1 MTDLSGKTAL
11 ITGASRGIGAAAARH
26 LAASGATVFLTA
38 RTQEAVEPV
47 AEAITADGGIAHA
60 LACDVSRFA
69 DVEAAV
75 RAALA
80 ETGRLDILVNNAG
93 LIDPISRLETSDPD
107 AWGKVADVN
116 IKGVYHGLR
125 AAGPV
130 MLEQKSGT
138 IINLS
143 SGAAS
148 RPIEG
153 WSHYCAS
160 KAAVLSLTRSADL
173 EWRREGIRVLG
184 LSPGTVATGMQASIR
199 ASGINDYSRLAPTAH
214 LDPDW
219 VGQAI
224 AWLCGKAGDAY
235 LGEDCSLKDPVVRK
249 ALGIG

>member
-11 ITGASRGIGAAAARH
+11 ITGASRGIGEAAARR
-26 LAASGATVFLTA
+26 LAACGATVILTA
-38 RTQEAVEPV
+38 RTLEAVEPIAISLT
-47 AEAITADGGIAHA
+47 AEGGGAHA

-69 DVEAAV
+69 EVDAAV
-75 RAALA
+75 AHAQSL
-80 ETGRLDILVNNAG
+80 TGRLDILVNNAG

-107 AWGKVADVN
+107 DWDKVADVN

-130 MLEQKSGT
+130 MLEQKAGT

-148 RPIEG
+148 RPVEG

-160 KAAVLSLTRSADL
+160 KAAVLSLTRCADL
-173 EWRREGIRVLG
+173 EWREHGIRVMG
-184 LSPGTVATGMQASIR
+184 VSPGTVATGMQASIR
-199 ASGINDYSRLAPTAH
+199 ASGINDYSRLDPSAH
-214 LDPDW
+214 LSPDW
-219 VGQAI
+219 VGRAI

-235 LGEDCSLKDPVVRK
+235 LGEDCSLKDPAVRK
-249 ALGIG
+249 ALGIV